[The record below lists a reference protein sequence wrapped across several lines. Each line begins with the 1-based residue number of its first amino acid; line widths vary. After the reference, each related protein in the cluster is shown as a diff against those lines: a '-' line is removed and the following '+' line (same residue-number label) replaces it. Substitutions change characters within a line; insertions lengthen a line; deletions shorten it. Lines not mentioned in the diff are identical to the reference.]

1 MATTRLRR
9 TFHYPSDSDDPPDLD
24 EEHQEEL
31 LNTLKAQDDA
41 TNTLYRHLFLGLP
54 CLTSIIYLPS
64 IFTSQSAADTF
75 TALLSIASPA
85 LAAYVLYDHPI
96 LKPGRHGLRS
106 LYVSSGKGGIVKP
119 TERHL
124 IVLGAMLAGMLAT
137 VAGQKWLGGRVE
149 EAVWTVL
156 PAVVFVLTMFVRQQL
171 APVDLEELRKAR
183 YELKGA

>member
-41 TNTLYRHLFLGLP
+41 TNTLYRHLFLALP
-54 CLTSIIYLPS
+54 CLTSIIYTPS
-64 IFTSQSAADTF
+64 LFTSSSAGL
-75 TALLSIASPA
+75 ALIAILSIASPA
-85 LAAYVLYDHPI
+85 LAAYVLYFYPI

-106 LYVSSGKGGIVKP
+106 LYVSSGESGAVKP

-124 IVLGAMLAGMLAT
+124 IISGASLAGMLALA
-137 VAGQKWLGGRVE
+137 AGERWFEGRAE
-149 EAVWTVL
+149 EAAWTGL
-156 PAVVFVLTMFVRQQL
+156 PGGESLFAFH
-171 APVDLEELRKAR
+171 
-183 YELKGA
+183 